1 MPGLYRRPRGAGA
14 TSQPVLRPH
23 VDDGRPRESARLYYK
38 KPRPSLPADAMPSPP
53 AATGSR
59 PAAGGAWGGAA
70 PSRPMEVLGFTVPAG
85 KRRDP
90 PPPSPVWRQQRR
102 GVRGPLPSCLC
113 LAALRLAGLRV

>member
-14 TSQPVLRPH
+14 PSQPVLRPH
-23 VDDGRPRESARLYYK
+23 VDDGRPLESARLLYK

-90 PPPSPVWRQQRR
+90 PPPSPVSMRVQTARAKAPR
-102 GVRGPLPSCLC
+102 
-113 LAALRLAGLRV
+113 AAAAAPAAAWSRS